1 MADDHSTDVKLE
13 IGHVLFIDIVGYSK
27 LLINEQSGL
36 LQKLKEVVRGT
47 EQVRLAE
54 VQGKLLRL
62 PTGDGGALVFR
73 TSPEAPVLCAI
84 EISKELKRH
93 PELRVRMGVHSGP
106 VNEITDL
113 NEQANIAGAGINIAQ
128 RVMDCG
134 DAGHILLSRHVAE
147 DLEQYPRWRPYL
159 HELGECEVKHGVRVG
174 VVNLSGDG
182 VGNAEAPKKFQ
193 AVRKH
198 RAHVR
203 WAEVAIGL
211 LVLGAIVT
219 GVFFFARRPTV
230 SVLRVLD
237 KSIAVLPFANLSRD
251 PDNAYFADGIQ
262 DEILTRLSKIA
273 DLKVISRTSTQHY
286 KSAPENLPEIAKQL
300 GVANVLEGSVQK
312 SGDAVRV
319 NVQLIKAANDSH
331 LWADTYDRKLTDI
344 FAVES
349 EIAKGIAESL
359 QAKLTGGEEQALA
372 VKPTNNPEA
381 YDAYLR
387 GLAFEAHGGYSNDA
401 LRNAISSYK
410 RAVQLDPNFAL
421 GWARLS
427 RGHAWLY
434 FHAGDVT
441 AARRDAAERALENA
455 QKLQPDTP
463 ETQLALGWF
472 QYHVLRE
479 YGLAKATFKQV
490 SKILPGSSE
499 VPDALSAI
507 ALREGHWDES
517 VAYVEQALAHDPRNA
532 DLLSTVAWTYAVLR
546 QFPMARR
553 FYDRALDILPNDPD
567 LVAIKA
573 TIYQAEGNLQE
584 ATKILS
590 EVNVQSP
597 FNAFTAKIMQ
607 LTLERNLD
615 EAIQLLQARQT
626 QFHFGSELEK
636 ADNQALLALAQRL
649 AGDTAAAK
657 ATADQARNAFEPL
670 CKNEPDN
677 FVFAQMLSLA
687 NAVRGDKDSAFKEA
701 ERAIMLLPSTK
712 DRVYGPGNEEL
723 LALIQTIFSEHSSA
737 ISTLGRLLQT
747 PYSSTIRYTPVPIT
761 PALLRLD
768 PFWDPLRSDPA
779 FEKLCEEKQP

>member
-1 MADDHSTDVKLE
+1 VSTDIKQEIELE
-13 IGHVLFIDIVGYSK
+13 IAHVLFLDIVGYSK
-27 LLINEQSGL
+27 FSVNEQHARVQEL
-36 LQKLKEVVRGT
+36 NEI
-47 EQVRLAE
+47 VRLSEQFRKAE
-54 VQGKLLRL
+54 AGSRLLKI
-62 PTGDGGALVFR
+62 PTGDGMALVFYK
-73 TSPEAPVLCAI
+73 SPEEPAQSAF
-84 EISKELKRH
+84 EIGRALKGNAR
-93 PELRVRMGVHSGP
+93 LQVRMGIHSGP
-106 VNEITDL
+106 VSGVVDVNERT
-113 NEQANIAGAGINIAQ
+113 NVAGVGINMAQ

-134 DAGHILLSRHVAE
+134 DAGHILLSHHVAE
-147 DLEQYPRWRPYL
+147 DLENYERWRPFL
-159 HELGECEVKHGVRVG
+159 HDIGAFEVKHGVRVS
-174 VVNLSGDG
+174 VTNLYSDK
-182 VGNAEAPKKFQ
+182 VGNPKLPSKLQ

-198 RAHVR
+198 RTHVR

-211 LVLGAIVT
+211 LVLGAIV
-219 GVFFFARRPTV
+219 GGQFFFLRRPMRPA
-230 SVLRVLD
+230 SAIIE
-237 KSIAVLPFANLSRD
+237 KSIAVLPFANLSED
-251 PDNAYFADGIQ
+251 KANAYFADGIQ
-262 DEILTRLSKIA
+262 DEILTHLAKIA

-286 KSAPENLPEIAKQL
+286 KSAPDNLPEIARQL
-300 GVANVLEGSVQK
+300 GVAHILEGSVQK

-331 LWADTYDRKLTDI
+331 LWAETYDRKLTDI
-344 FAVES
+344 FGVES

-359 QAKLTGGEEQALA
+359 QAKLTGREEQALA

-401 LRNAISSYK
+401 LRKAISFYE
-410 RAVQLDPNFAL
+410 RAVQFDPNFAL

-455 QKLQPDTP
+455 QKLQPDSP

-687 NAVRGDKDSAFKEA
+687 NAVRGDKDSAFREA